1 MAKRE
6 LGPAALEVAQAVAAV
21 LPAGEA
27 VVGCSGG
34 ADSLA
39 LALGTKWVAARCD
52 AEILCVVVDHGLQAG
67 SDVVAADTVE
77 LLTGQGLRAEVRA
90 VAVDESSGAGLEA
103 AAREARLAALESYDV
118 PVLLGHTLDD
128 QAESVLLALLRG
140 SGTRAISGMAAIR
153 VPFIRPLLGVRR
165 ATTEQACAEWGVEPW
180 QDPHNKEERFGRVRV
195 RNHLASL
202 NEALGRDV
210 APALARTAALARTDA
225 DFLDDLASRASDGLD
240 VSGGLPVDDVA
251 ALPDA
256 LRLRVLRNWL
266 AAGGVDEPSM
276 VHLQA
281 VDALVVDWSG
291 QGPVDLPGATVRRV
305 GKKLVCSAGQ
315 PARQSR

>member
-1 MAKRE
+1 MARRE

-21 LPAGEA
+21 LPAGEV

-39 LALGTKWVAARCD
+39 LALGAKWAAARCD
-52 AEILCVVVDHGLQAG
+52 AQVSCVVVDHGLQAG

-77 LLTGQGLRAEVRA
+77 LLTGHGIASEVRA
-90 VAVDESSGAGLEA
+90 VTVDESAGGGLEA
-103 AAREARLAALESYDV
+103 AAREARLGALESYDV

-140 SGTRAISGMAAIR
+140 SGTRAISGMATVR
-153 VPFIRPLLGVRR
+153 GPFIRPLLGVRR

-180 QDPHNKEERFGRVRV
+180 QDPHNTEDRFGRVRV

-202 NEALGRDV
+202 NDALGRDV

-225 DFLDDLASRASDGLD
+225 DFLDDLALRAADGLD
-240 VSGGLPVDDVA
+240 GAGGLPVDEVA

-266 AAGGVDEPSM
+266 ASHGVDEPSM

-291 QGPVDLPGATVRRV
+291 QGPVDAPGARVRRV
-305 GKKLVCSAGQ
+305 GKKLLCTTGQ
-315 PARQSR
+315 QARQSR